1 MPTPASSCCRVP
13 ALTPDTEHR
22 FKLGSSAPVR
32 RVRLDVY
39 PDGGISR
46 LRVLGELTAQ
56 ARAELGHRWL
66 ALLPGELAAGIADDE
81 LFD

>member
-1 MPTPASSCCRVP
+1 M
-13 ALTPDTEHR
+13 
-22 FKLGSSAPVR
+22 R

-46 LRVLGELTAQ
+46 LRVFGELTAQ
-56 ARAELGHRWL
+56 ARAELGSRWRS
-66 ALLPGELAAGIADDE
+66 LLPPEVAAGVDSDE